1 MLVMH
6 FILHCF
12 SACGGDG
19 TVGWVLSVMDSM
31 SFPSGT
37 PAIGKLFT
45 FKVYNYIQSFL
56 LVYRYHSIGYRQ

>member
-37 PAIGKLFT
+37 PAIGKVFT
-45 FKVYNYIQSFL
+45 FKVLI
-56 LVYRYHSIGYRQ
+56 